1 MGAEVI
7 VSILA
12 LALSFLAML
21 TYVIMEFSKMKT
33 EIEHI
38 KKGHNNFEEVKK
50 IVYKIH
56 AQNEVLLGLKS
67 TPLL

>member
-1 MGAEVI
+1 
-7 VSILA
+7 
-12 LALSFLAML
+12 
-21 TYVIMEFSKMKT
+21 MKT